1 MCYSALVRQDIHE
14 LARRYGAEIA
24 YEMFADL
31 FHRRLDG
38 DDIKATRALEQNFAN
53 PKSDIEQRIR
63 ADIDAYRSSQVAK
76 WEKDLFVQKKRLADA
91 ERSLQTKETK
101 KARDDVRIA
110 TNKIQTYLDRLSD
123 ARRVSPE
130 ERDTR
135 IFPMVYAPV
144 LANID
149 GRLQVA
155 PMRYTCRLGG
165 KPANYD
171 VRYPGT
177 YNARRDNLGGFWSE
191 VYGRNHALMVVS
203 GFYENVP
210 RHLYEKRE
218 LKPDEKAAN
227 IVLQFNPR
235 PVTEMLVAC
244 LWDHWS
250 GPSATDLWSFAAVT
264 DEPPPEIAE
273 TGHQRCIIA
282 LRGEN
287 VREWLSPA
295 GVSRERLEAIL
306 SDKEIPYYEHRVA
319 A

>member
-1 MCYSALVRQDIHE
+1 
-14 LARRYGAEIA
+14 
-24 YEMFADL
+24 
-31 FHRRLDG
+31 
-38 DDIKATRALEQNFAN
+38 
-53 PKSDIEQRIR
+53 
-63 ADIDAYRSSQVAK
+63 
-76 WEKDLFVQKKRLADA
+76 
-91 ERSLQTKETK
+91 
-101 KARDDVRIA
+101 
-110 TNKIQTYLDRLSD
+110 
-123 ARRVSPE
+123 
-130 ERDTR
+130 
-135 IFPMVYAPV
+135 MVYAPIV
-144 LANID
+144 ANID
-149 GRLQVA
+149 GRLQIA

-171 VRYPGT
+171 ARYPGT
-177 YNARRDNLGGFWSE
+177 NNARRDNLGGFWSE
-191 VYGRNHALMVVS
+191 VYGKNHAVMVVS

-227 IVLQFNPR
+227 MVLQFNPR

-282 LRGEN
+282 LREEN
-287 VREWLSPA
+287 AREWLSPA
-295 GVSRERLEAIL
+295 GVSRERFEAIL
-306 SDKEIPYYEHRVA
+306 SDKEMPYYEHRVA

>member
-1 MCYSALVRQDIHE
+1 MCYSALVRQDLHE
-14 LARRYGAEIA
+14 LMRRYGAEIA
-24 YEMFADL
+24 YEMFLEL
-31 FHRRLDG
+31 FRRRNDG
-38 DDIKATRALEQNFAN
+38 EDIKASRALEQNFAN
-53 PKSDIEQRIR
+53 PRIDLERAIKIE
-63 ADIDAYRSSQVAK
+63 IDAYRASQVGK

-91 ERSLQTKETK
+91 ERSLQTRETK

-110 TNKIQTYLDRLSD
+110 TNKIQTYIERLSD
-123 ARRVSPE
+123 ARRTASE

-135 IFPMVYAPV
+135 IFPMTYAPV
-144 LANID
+144 VANID
-149 GRLQVA
+149 GRLQVV
-155 PMRYTCRLGG
+155 PMRYTCRLAG
-165 KPANYD
+165 KPASYD
-171 VRYPGT
+171 ALYPGT
-177 YNARRDNLGGFWSE
+177 YNARRDNLGGFWSQ
-191 VYGRNHALMVVS
+191 VYGQNHAVMVVS

-250 GPSATDLWSFAAVT
+250 GPDAPDLWSFAAVT
-264 DEPPPEIAE
+264 DEPPAE
-273 TGHQRCIIA
+273 VAATGHQRCIIA
-282 LRGEN
+282 LREQN

-295 GVSRERLEAIL
+295 GVSRERLEVIL
-306 SDKEIPYYEHRVA
+306 GDKAMPYYEHRIA